1 MVNAETGA
9 SIKLAVNPSTEES
22 ESSSGKDTVT
32 VEGDPAEGPVG
43 PSASRTNDVVAA
55 PEDARHQGRRELED
69 AKRQRQTLAA
79 YFSAPAGSV
88 PWQEDMV
95 NVG

>member
-32 VEGDPAEGPVG
+32 VEGDPAEGPVE
-43 PSASRTNDVVAA
+43 PSASRTNAVVAA
-55 PEDARHQGRRELED
+55 PEDL
-69 AKRQRQTLAA
+69 QTSTILLNTSLLLIMKLKQSLKWLHVR
-79 YFSAPAGSV
+79 F
-88 PWQEDMV
+88 
-95 NVG
+95 